1 MSDFSNNSGMT
12 GQSQDNTNENIS
24 PQNNSQYSNEVGTT
38 YWEINGWQASN
49 EPKEQFNSQGDQFN
63 YTNENNFRQKKPKRK
78 KPLIAAGII
87 IILLA
92 ILAVT
97 ALAFGDKIQ
106 NTLSIITKSTRDYY
120 AYIENR
126 SAEKA
131 VDKLIA
137 MMNMG
142 TTDNKLAFETS
153 AKLTYDKDTV
163 GALIKSNTGMSI
175 EDLEAALGISLD
187 SIGFNINAASD
198 DNALYG
204 KIGVNLNN
212 VDIITAEIFLDYV
225 AKEMLTRLPDLSD
238 AYLRQ
243 SLDMSELDN
252 ELPSI
257 DLKDYSAFLNL
268 LKSERNGNFLKHY
281 IRLITEEIRDVK
293 LSKGEILNVGDL
305 SVEANLLSV
314 SIYPED
320 IKNISVKILEEA
332 KNDEFIMELCQLLD
346 ISKEDYK
353 ENIEEALENVKG
365 SPVEDDDVVFIMDVY
380 ADNSGKI
387 LGRKI
392 RYNEAVEDDSV
403 IAYYYVE
410 QSNKGA
416 YEFYVNS
423 DNPENSFRLSGNHTI
438 NDKSFT
444 GEAVID
450 INSDLSSMSNIS
462 LEINYEDFKTQIK
475 DNFLYLDGVISLS
488 SYAMYGIDVELE
500 FSSQGRE
507 QLTTLKLKMGNTSL
521 VTFDTST
528 KYVRDFKMPS
538 PDVNAASYDV
548 ETEINDYYM
557 TFDVQKYLSD
567 LSDRLD
573 VDFGSLFS
581 YFFQFG
587 N

>member
-106 NTLSIITKSTRDYY
+106 NTLSIITKSPRDYY